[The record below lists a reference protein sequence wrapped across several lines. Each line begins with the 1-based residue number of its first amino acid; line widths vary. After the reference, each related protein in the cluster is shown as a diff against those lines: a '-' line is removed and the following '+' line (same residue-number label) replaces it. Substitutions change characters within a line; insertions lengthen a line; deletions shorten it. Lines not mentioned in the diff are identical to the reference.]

1 MATLVFDITADNR
14 NFKQKLDEVERS
26 VKTASSAIE
35 KDGRGLESVFQRLTT
50 AAAGFGAAFGGRALI
65 QSIIQTRGEMQQ
77 LEVAFRT
84 MLQSEEK
91 ASSLI
96 ADAVDFAAKTPFS
109 LQGVA
114 SGIRQLLAYQ
124 VAAEDAIDTVE
135 MLGNVAAGLSMP
147 LGDLVY
153 LYGTLKSQ
161 GRAMLVDI
169 RQFAGRGVPIYEE
182 LSKVLG
188 VSVQEVNGL
197 ISAGKVGFPEVE
209 QAFKNMTSAGGMFYN
224 LMQEQSKTITGQI
237 SNLEDAFSQMLNNIG
252 QASEGI
258 ISKGI
263 SGVSYLIENYEKV
276 GKTLAE
282 LVAAYG
288 VYRTALITISAL
300 EKARIAIL
308 QQTALEM
315 QLAAAAGHRLSE
327 AQAMAA
333 ARAKLATAAQKGLL
347 AAIKASVNPYA
358 LAAAGVAALGY
369 GIYKLATYQTDAEKA
384 MKRLDDAVKESNK
397 SSLSEE
403 RNLARLKGELS
414 GLEKGTSRYNAVKN
428 EIIKNYS
435 KYYEGLD
442 EEIEKV
448 GLTEEAYRSLTE
460 SIRSAFGA
468 RQYESFA
475 KEQSD
480 TLDEIMSENLERI
493 QERLIKRLGDEAGAK
508 YYARIREAIFQG
520 NLSIGDNAFDIKG
533 LDSDTMSALDRV
545 AGEDGGLFDIT
556 NRALEKYI
564 SNIIQAMDMT
574 ESLDRQAR
582 ERFGIDRQARERFG
596 IDRTDSKSQR
606 DEVVGPVVPPEF
618 ISYQDSLD
626 EAERAWKDAKTRLQ
640 QILDDRDRFTADAYK
655 DAVENEKA
663 ARQAFQALGGV
674 VDTATDTEAADEAA
688 DAELDIKQGLAD
700 AEYELQ
706 KKSTDDRIALIEMEK
721 QQALSALQAELAE
734 VMKVYEA
741 ANLPTEELQR
751 QYERLSEITSKSYDI
766 DIAKEKD
773 ARLKETQEEFDAIL
787 QEVETYEQARLRIQ
801 EEYAEKRKALT
812 EEDGRPKDGV
822 TQGNLDELAR
832 QEQEAL
838 ESISVTFAMRD
849 AAFEQWSRNLASQ
862 TAAAL
867 DLMLSEAMEAL
878 SILENT
884 KGADPSDIAEAT
896 AAVAKLRKALQESE
910 SDTEDSEVKWTDL
923 NGVLNSSAGIFTEL
937 GEKIPGVAGEILSGI
952 GNIATSAASMTNA
965 IQGIGEA
972 ASAAEKASAILA
984 VISAAMKAIS
994 LFTDTIQANREA
1006 NEAATRAA
1014 YEYAQALQEV
1024 EDAQMLASNNSIFG
1038 DNAMASFFDNM
1049 AIAKRELG
1057 EIQDV
1062 MDKAFAREQKAPT
1075 QGGWVLG
1082 GWLGKA
1088 PTVNDYT
1095 ITSDMR
1101 SRWQKFWGSGRDNIH
1116 TINLQDYV
1124 NQDGILDYARLE
1136 AAYNAYKDGIAESDR
1151 QLIEELIANGK
1162 QYEAAMEEAAS
1173 YISGLFGDLAGNIAD
1188 AMIDAFQKT
1197 GDAAIDAGDV
1207 ISDVAKNFAK
1217 SWIEN
1222 KLLEDIFN
1230 EKAQDRMFD
1239 LMEKGDTEGALD
1251 YLSGLIGEANALA
1264 PQITEYLRGLDGLAT
1279 EIEEPEQERTSTA
1292 KGIAQASQDSVDENN
1307 ARLTTIQGH
1316 TYSISADMKVLVSAS
1331 AMMLDRLAAIETNTA
1346 RLENIESG
1354 IAQMRSDISYMNT
1367 KGLFLRK

>member
-91 ASSLI
+91 TSSLI

-282 LVAAYG
+282 LVATYG
-288 VYRTALITISAL
+288 VYRTALIIISAL

-308 QQTALEM
+308 QQTAVEM

-582 ERFGIDRQARERFG
+582 ERFGIDR
-596 IDRTDSKSQR
+596 TDSKSRQ
-606 DEVVGPVVPPEF
+606 DEAVEPVVPPEF

-655 DAVENEKA
+655 EAVENEKA
-663 ARQAFQALGGV
+663 ARQAFQSLGGV
-674 VDTATDTEAADEAA
+674 VDTATDTKAADEAA
-688 DAELDIKQGLAD
+688 DAELDIKQRLAD

-706 KKSTDDRIALIEMEK
+706 RKSTDDRIALIEMER

-751 QYERLSEITSKSYDI
+751 QYERLSEITSRSYDI

-801 EEYAEKRKALT
+801 EEYAEKRQALT
-812 EEDGRPKDGV
+812 DADGSPKEGV

-838 ESISVTFAMRD
+838 ESISVTFSMRD

-867 DLMLSEAMEAL
+867 DLMLSEAMEQL

-884 KGADPSDIAEAT
+884 DGVNPDEIARAT
-896 AAVAKLRKALQESE
+896 AKVVEVREALRKAE
-910 SDTEDSEVKWTDL
+910 SDTDASEAKWTEL
-923 NGVLNSSAGIFTEL
+923 NEVLRDSASVFSQL
-937 GEKIPGVAGEILSGI
+937 GEVIPGVAGQLLSGI
-952 GNIATSAASMTNA
+952 GSIATSAVSMANA
-965 IQGIGEA
+965 INGIKTA
-972 ASAAEKASAILA
+972 TTALEKASGVIAAVSAGLQVLSAIP
-984 VISAAMKAIS
+984 AI
-994 LFTDTIQANREA
+994 INANKEA
-1006 NEAATRAA
+1006 NEAAAKSA
-1014 YEYAQALQEV
+1014 WEYAEALDAIQESSRL
-1024 EDAQMLASNNSIFG
+1024 DKYDTIFG
-1038 DNAMASFFDNM
+1038 DNAYGRF
-1049 AIAKRELG
+1049 KELG
-1057 EIQDV
+1057 ELIRENKSEITELTSGFMSDEDIRGSL
-1062 MDKAFAREQKAPT
+1062 MNRIKALTSGQ
-1075 QGGWVLG
+1075 L
-1082 GWLGKA
+1082 
-1088 PTVNDYT
+1088 
-1095 ITSDMR
+1095 ITSDQR
-1101 SRWQKFWGSGRDNIH
+1101 SGWQKFWGSGSDNVH
-1116 TINLQDYV
+1116 TINLADYINEDGSV
-1124 NQDGILDYARLE
+1124 KIKELQSVYDAYKSGMSESSRELIESILQDGEQLNSYLE
-1136 AAYNAYKDGIAESDR
+1136 EQKE
-1151 QLIEELIANGK
+1151 
-1162 QYEAAMEEAAS
+1162 
-1173 YISGLFGDLAGNIAD
+1173 YISSLFGDLSGNIAD
-1188 AMIDAFQKT
+1188 SMIDAFQKT
-1197 GDAAIDAGDV
+1197 GNAAINAGDI

>member
-276 GKTLAE
+276 SKTLAE

-308 QQTALEM
+308 QQTAVEM

-347 AAIKASVNPYA
+347 AAINASVNPYA

-582 ERFGIDRQARERFG
+582 ERFGIDR
-596 IDRTDSKSQR
+596 TDSKSRQ
-606 DEVVGPVVPPEF
+606 DEAVEPVVPPEF

-626 EAERAWKDAKTRLQ
+626 EAERAWKDAKIRLQ

-655 DAVENEKA
+655 EAVENEKA
-663 ARQAFQALGGV
+663 ARQAFQSLGGV
-674 VDTATDTEAADEAA
+674 VDTATDTKAADEAA
-688 DAELDIKQGLAD
+688 DAELDIKQRLAD

-706 KKSTDDRIALIEMEK
+706 RKSTDDRIALIEMER

-751 QYERLSEITSKSYDI
+751 QYERLSEIISRSYDI

-812 EEDGRPKDGV
+812 DADGSLKDGV
-822 TQGNLDELAR
+822 TQGNLDELTR

-867 DLMLSEAMEAL
+867 DLMLSEAMEQL

-884 KGADPSDIAEAT
+884 EGVNPEEIAKAT
-896 AAVAKLRKALQESE
+896 AKVVEVREALRKAE
-910 SDTEDSEVKWTDL
+910 SDTDASEAKWTKL
-923 NGVLNSSAGIFTEL
+923 NEVLRDSASVFSQL
-937 GEKIPGVAGEILSGI
+937 GEVIPGVAGQLLSGI
-952 GNIATSAASMTNA
+952 GSIATSAVSMANA
-965 IQGIGEA
+965 INGITTA
-972 ASAAEKASAILA
+972 TTALEKASGVIAAVSAGLQVLSAIP
-984 VISAAMKAIS
+984 AI
-994 LFTDTIQANREA
+994 INANKEA
-1006 NEAATRAA
+1006 NEAAARAA

-1024 EDAQMLASNNSIFG
+1024 ADAQMLASNNSIFG

-1057 EIQDV
+1057 EIQEV
-1062 MDKAFAREQKAPT
+1062 MDKAFEREQKAPT

-1101 SRWQKFWGSGRDNIH
+1101 SGWQKFWGSGRDNIH

-1173 YISGLFGDLAGNIAD
+1173 YISGLFSDLSGNIAD

-1197 GDAAIDAGDV
+1197 GNAAINTGDI

-1230 EKAQDRMFD
+1230 EKAQDRMFA